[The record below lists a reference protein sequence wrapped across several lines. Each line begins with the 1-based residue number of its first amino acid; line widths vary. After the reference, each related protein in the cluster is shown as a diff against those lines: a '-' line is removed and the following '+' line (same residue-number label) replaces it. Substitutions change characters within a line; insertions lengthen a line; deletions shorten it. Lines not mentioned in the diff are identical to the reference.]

1 MSVKFACSL
10 REDAPQ
16 RSSGLCDGGWNG
28 EDGGAR
34 AKGSERKER
43 LKCIVARPPA
53 SEADSLT
60 SGDIRLGCAVGIT
73 VRCWGVRRR
82 TSSAERRRT
91 RRRPHAPSTGNTA
104 IHAVALVLLVD
115 SVGEVA
121 LRRVEA
127 VVVDRW
133 KLDHAPHTRNPTVTR
148 VVLRR
153 VRGRRRTLRRVL

>member
-1 MSVKFACSL
+1 MH
-10 REDAPQ
+10 
-16 RSSGLCDGGWNG
+16 
-28 EDGGAR
+28 R
-34 AKGSERKER
+34 AKP
-43 LKCIVARPPA
+43 LP

-82 TSSAERRRT
+82 TSRAKRRRT

-104 IHAVALVLLVD
+104 IHAIALVLLVD

-127 VVVDRW
+127 VVVDRR
-133 KLDHAPHTRNPTVTR
+133 KLDHAPHMRDRAATR
-148 VVLRR
+148 VMWVGCQATPDLRCG
-153 VRGRRRTLRRVL
+153 GRS